1 MDEFYEK
8 WIPRESLPS
17 DYGGTLA
24 SCDEMHDQF
33 KAEYLKLR
41 DYFRAEEESRGSF
54 WDEIKE
60 KKGKNKQ
67 TEIIQN
73 FNKLDID

>member
-1 MDEFYEK
+1 MEEFYEK

-17 DYGGTLA
+17 DYGGALA

-33 KAEYLKLR
+33 KVEYFKLR
-41 DYFRAEEESRGSF
+41 DFFRAEEESRGSF
-54 WDEIKE
+54 WDEIK

-67 TEIIQN
+67 TEIIPN